1 MTKQLNLKLVLIIL
15 VSMMGMNAYSYDAC
29 IDGIYYNFNG
39 DNAIVTHQH
48 PTNSS
53 NDYKGAVVI
62 PSSVHYNSKDYSVTS
77 IDEDE
82 CFLGL
87 FKSYHY
93 YHPQQCDEY
102 W

>member
-77 IDEDE
+77 IDEDA
-82 CFLGL
+82 
-87 FKSYHY
+87 FKNCNSR
-93 YHPQQCDEY
+93 Q
-102 W
+102 